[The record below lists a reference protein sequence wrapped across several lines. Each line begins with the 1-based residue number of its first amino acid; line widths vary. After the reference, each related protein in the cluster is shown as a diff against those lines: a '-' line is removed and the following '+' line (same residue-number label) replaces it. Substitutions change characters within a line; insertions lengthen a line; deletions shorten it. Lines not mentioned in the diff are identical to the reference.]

1 VYDSHGEGLRRRLRK
16 VRSRQ
21 HSPEHRA
28 SRMRYK
34 SRSTSSEVR
43 LTQPPIATGYKQ
55 GHTRYGCNGYWTLTL
70 VMDDD
75 LLVAVAD
82 SEQGQSGHSHGW
94 LETLSKV
101 FISLKYLISNFPGS
115 DQFRGPCPGVS
126 CTSPS
131 PRLYPS
137 LFHSCTGFLSARA
150 ADRAIPA
157 GS

>member
-1 VYDSHGEGLRRRLRK
+1 
-16 VRSRQ
+16 
-21 HSPEHRA
+21 
-28 SRMRYK
+28 
-34 SRSTSSEVR
+34 
-43 LTQPPIATGYKQ
+43 
-55 GHTRYGCNGYWTLTL
+55 
-70 VMDDD
+70 MDDD

-82 SEQGQSGHSHGW
+82 SEQGQSGNTSNGW

-101 FISLKYLISNFPGS
+101 FNGLKYLISNFPGS

-150 ADRAIPA
+150 AYCAIPA